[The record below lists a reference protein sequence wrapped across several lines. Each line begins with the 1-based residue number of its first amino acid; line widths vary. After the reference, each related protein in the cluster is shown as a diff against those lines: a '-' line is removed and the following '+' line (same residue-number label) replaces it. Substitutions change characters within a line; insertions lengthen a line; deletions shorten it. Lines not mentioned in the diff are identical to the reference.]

1 MKTLIK
7 LLTVTAFTAAVG
19 GTASAQF
26 LPTPVRPALP
36 SGVRVVPTSP
46 SVVVTPVVPVQPVWG
61 SGYTPRYPN
70 PGPFPPAVIDIDY
83 KIYYRPYHR
92 APWQYY
98 GRAETLH
105 EARHIERRLEAQGY
119 QVDLVEKIGNGYD
132 YRR

>member
-1 MKTLIK
+1 MKTLVK
-7 LLTVTAFTAAVG
+7 LLTVTALTAAVG

-46 SVVVTPVVPVQPVWG
+46 PSAVP
-61 SGYTPRYPN
+61 SGILPGGCVIPPPRP
-70 PGPFPPAVIDIDY
+70 VIDIDY

-98 GRAETLH
+98 GRAETFH

-119 QVDLVEKIGNGYD
+119 QVDLVERID
-132 YRR
+132 RTPDR